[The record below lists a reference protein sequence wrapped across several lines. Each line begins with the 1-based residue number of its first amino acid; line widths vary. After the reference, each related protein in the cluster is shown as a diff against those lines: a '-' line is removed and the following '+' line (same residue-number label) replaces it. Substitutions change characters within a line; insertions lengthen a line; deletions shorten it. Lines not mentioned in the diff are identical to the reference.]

1 MAYELVT
8 ADTQTTDTGGAYAIV
23 DGGTYSA
30 IAQQFVP
37 TTSYTVHSIA
47 LSLVKTGSPPGN
59 IQVSIRADSGGDPGS
74 SITNGD
80 SVTIAASS
88 ISSPT
93 AFYTFT
99 FATPPSLTASTTYHI
114 ELTHSGGVFDGSNT
128 ISWSR
133 AGSNAYAAG
142 VLEIKVGAGAW
153 TDDGS
158 SDDFAWKMY
167 KFVAD
172 EAGFFYI
179 SV

>member
-1 MAYELVT
+1 MASQLVT
-8 ADTQTTDTGGAYAIV
+8 ADSQTTDSGGNLGFV

-30 IAQQFVP
+30 IAQALVP
-37 TTSYTVHSIA
+37 TTSYTVHSIQ
-47 LSLVKTGSPPGN
+47 LSLIKTGSPTGN
-59 IQVSIRADSGGDPGS
+59 LTVSIRADSAGSPGS

-99 FATPPSLTASTTYHI
+99 FSTPPSLTASTTYHI
-114 ELTHSGGVFDGSNT
+114 ELTHTGTFDGSNT

-133 AGSNAYAAG
+133 AGSNAYTAG
-142 VLEIKVGAGAW
+142 PLEFKIGAGAW
-153 TDDGS
+153 TDDGG

-167 KFVAD
+167 KNVND
-172 EAGFFYI
+172 GIMICEI
-179 SV
+179 